1 MNRRKWI
8 LAIPIAIA
16 AFLKWLAGES
26 SAGPVVTTG
35 SFNGD
40 VPDMDSSDNITIRD
54 VIGSKADTHDGD
66 SLYARAHIIDEHA
79 HKAAGVF
86 PTLANGEV
94 IVGAANAWALGS
106 FKEIVP
112 ANGISSNFDI
122 HYITVEAVSVSDVYE
137 IILYAG
143 TTEIGRVRIAFID
156 VANSST
162 LPSIP
167 FQCGIQPANT
177 QIQAKSANKT
187 GASAGQITVS
197 LHYHIY

>member
-1 MNRRKWI
+1 MNRRKWL

-16 AFLKWLAGES
+16 AFLKWLAGEV
-26 SAGPVVTTG
+26 SAGPVVTSATA
-35 SFNGD
+35 
-40 VPDMDSSDNITIRD
+40 DMTTVSQDSTANSTIND
-54 VIGSKADTHDGD
+54 VIGNKTDTHNGD
-66 SLYARAHIIDEHA
+66 SLYAHAHTIEEHA
-79 HKAAGVF
+79 HKAANVF
-86 PTLANGEV
+86 PTLANGETV
-94 IVGAANAWALGS
+94 VGDLDAWVLGS

-112 ANGISSNFDI
+112 ANGISEDFDI
-122 HYITVEAVSVSDVYE
+122 HYITVEAVTVSDVYE
-137 IILYAG
+137 IVLYAG